1 MIGWMYGWMIV
12 LILIKFNNYS
22 IHKIGIFTGP
32 FSSDESTSILY
43 MQVAALR
50 SKTFKMLFPTA
61 ATVDVD
67 DVVAADDA
75 AAAAVVVLQ
84 ALALGPVAARINS
97 VLFFGFVLRKTRWTT
112 PGPMLMPPPPPTIP
126 RPPLPLPTPLTSD
139 DNVDDEAS
147 AEGEADDV
155 IDDEEDEDDEAETF
169 EATELQKDWATPATI
184 LLPLGQPPPPP
195 PPTTLNNLRLLLL
208 LKLRFKLNDLFV
220 LELLLFSRCW
230 GSLERC

>member
-12 LILIKFNNYS
+12 FILIKFNNYS

-67 DVVAADDA
+67 DVVAADNAA

-97 VLFFGFVLRKTRWTT
+97 VLFFGFVLRKTR
-112 PGPMLMPPPPPTIP
+112 
-126 RPPLPLPTPLTSD
+126 
-139 DNVDDEAS
+139 
-147 AEGEADDV
+147 
-155 IDDEEDEDDEAETF
+155 
-169 EATELQKDWATPATI
+169 
-184 LLPLGQPPPPP
+184 
-195 PPTTLNNLRLLLL
+195 
-208 LKLRFKLNDLFV
+208 
-220 LELLLFSRCW
+220 
-230 GSLERC
+230 